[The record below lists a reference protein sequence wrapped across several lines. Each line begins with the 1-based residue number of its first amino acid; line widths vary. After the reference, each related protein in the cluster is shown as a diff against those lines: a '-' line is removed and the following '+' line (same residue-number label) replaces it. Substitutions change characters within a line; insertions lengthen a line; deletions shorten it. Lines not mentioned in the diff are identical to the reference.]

1 MVVTVATKQRR
12 ETMDKQ
18 KWNGKRMGEWLKANA
33 ERKAVIETA
42 ILRIDER
49 QTVDERIS
57 GETRYS
63 NGIGWSGAD
72 ASVGTYLANYIR
84 SGNSLSGAWRLRG
97 LRLAIKYRGQLAD
110 IANAKAA

>member
-1 MVVTVATKQRR
+1 
-12 ETMDKQ
+12 MDKQ

-33 ERKAVIETA
+33 ERQGILEKA

-49 QTVDERIS
+49 QTDDERNA

-72 ASVGTYLANYIR
+72 ASVGTYMADYVR
-84 SGNSLSGAWRLRG
+84 KGNTLSGAWRLRAF
-97 LRLAIKYRGQLAD
+97 RLAIKYRGQLAD

>member
-1 MVVTVATKQRR
+1 MN
-12 ETMDKQ
+12 
-18 KWNGKRMGEWLKANA
+18 KWNGKSMKAWLEANA
-33 ERKAVIETA
+33 ERQGILERA

-49 QTVDERIS
+49 QTVDERVA

-72 ASVGTYLANYIR
+72 ARVGTYMADYVRN
-84 SGNSLSGAWRLRG
+84 GNALSGAWRLRAF
-97 LRLAIKYRGQLAD
+97 RLAIKYRGQLAD

>member
-1 MVVTVATKQRR
+1 MS
-12 ETMDKQ
+12 
-18 KWNGKRMGEWLKANA
+18 KWNGKSMKVWLEANL
-33 ERKAVIETA
+33 ERKGILERA

-49 QTVDERIS
+49 QTDDERNS

-72 ASVGTYLANYIR
+72 ARVGTYMANYIR
-84 SGNSLSGAWRLRG
+84 SGHTLSDGWRLRAM
-97 LRLAIKYRGQLAD
+97 RLAFKYRGQLAD